1 MNDKIIEVLKIVISV
16 MAFTALLYPLVK
28 WISHHVNALDYPNER
43 KVHKKPM
50 PLMGGL
56 MLFLGFLFGYMLF
69 APQNT
74 QMLAILIASFVVILT
89 GMIDDIK
96 PLKPKEKLVGQLIA
110 AMIITF
116 YGKILL
122 NDISA
127 FGFYFDFGN
136 MAYPLTI
143 IFIVALMNCIN
154 FIDGLDGLA
163 AGISSIFFATIG
175 VIAFLMHNIGSL
187 EITLTFIM
195 LGACLGF
202 LIFNFNPSKI
212 FMGETGSMFLGF
224 MIAVVC
230 LEGFKAVTLTSL
242 VVPMLILAIPILD
255 TLFAILRRVIKHKP
269 IYEADKKHLHHQL
282 LNKKFSQR
290 VTVLIIYAVSGLF
303 SLASIF
309 YVLKDRKFGVII
321 YIVLVLLITW
331 LVLTTDILIDKA
343 KLHIKPLNFHILK
356 ESMQEKKEETKKVKN
371 DKAKRS
377 SDNSKKDKKG
387 KSKK

>member
-1 MNDKIIEVLKIVISV
+1 MKVNDKIIEVLKIVISV
-16 MAFTALLYPLVK
+16 MAFTALLFPIVR
-28 WISHHVNALDYPNER
+28 WISHHVGALDYPNER

-56 MLFLGFLFGYMLF
+56 MMFLGFLFGYMLF

-74 QMLAILIASFVVILT
+74 QMLAILIASFIVILT
-89 GMIDDIK
+89 GLLDDIK
-96 PLKPKEKLVGQLIA
+96 PLKAREKLIGQLIA
-110 AMIITF
+110 ASIITF
-116 YGKILL
+116 YGHILL

-127 FGFYFDFGN
+127 FGFYFDFGIL
-136 MAYPLTI
+136 AYPLTI
-143 IFIVALMNCIN
+143 IFIIALMNCIN

-163 AGISSIFFATIG
+163 AGVSSIFFATIG

-230 LEGFKAVTLTSL
+230 LVGFKAVTLTSL

-255 TLFAILRRVIKHKP
+255 TLFAIIRRVIKHKP
-269 IYEADKKHLHHQL
+269 IYQADKQHLHHQL

-290 VTVLIIYAVSGLF
+290 TTVLIIYGVSILF
-303 SLASIF
+303 SLASVF
-309 YVLKDRKFGVII
+309 YVLKDRKYGTIL

-331 LVLTTDILIDKA
+331 VVLTTDILTDKA
-343 KLHIKPLNFHILK
+343 KLHIKPI
-356 ESMQEKKEETKKVKN
+356 KKVINK
-371 DKAKRS
+371 KT
-377 SDNSKKDKKG
+377 SDVNHKK
-387 KSKK
+387 

>member
-1 MNDKIIEVLKIVISV
+1 MNVNDKIIEVLKIVISV
-16 MAFTALLYPLVK
+16 MAFTALLFPVVR
-28 WISHHVNALDYPNER
+28 WISHHVGALDYPNER

-56 MLFLGFLFGYMLF
+56 MMFLGFLFGYMLF

-74 QMLAILIASFVVILT
+74 QMLAILIAGFIVILT
-89 GMIDDIK
+89 GLLDDIK
-96 PLKPKEKLVGQLIA
+96 PLKAREKLVGQLVAAIIIA
-110 AMIITF
+110 C
-116 YGKILL
+116 YGNILL
-122 NDISA
+122 TDISA
-127 FGFYFDFGN
+127 FGFYFDFGIW
-136 MAYPLTI
+136 AYPLTV
-143 IFIVALMNCIN
+143 IFIIALMNCIN

-230 LEGFKAVTLTSL
+230 LVGFKAVTLTSL

-255 TLFAILRRVIKHKP
+255 TLFAIIRRIIKHKP
-269 IYEADKKHLHHQL
+269 IYQADKQHLHHQL

-290 VTVLIIYAVSGLF
+290 TTVLIIYGVSVLF
-303 SLASIF
+303 SLASVF
-309 YVLKDRKFGVII
+309 YVLKDRKFGTILYV
-321 YIVLVLLITW
+321 VLVLLITW
-331 LVLTTDILIDKA
+331 VVLTTDILTDKA
-343 KLHIKPLNFHILK
+343 KIHIKPL
-356 ESMQEKKEETKKVKN
+356 KKV
-371 DKAKRS
+371 
-377 SDNSKKDKKG
+377 SKKDKSHK
-387 KSKK
+387 